1 MKILL
6 LLNSKM
12 KFSISPRLQTMFP
25 ILLGFIAFFI
35 ALDKSILNVGL
46 DHWLLH
52 RNYDSLTH
60 YLGWVFYRDSHFQWP
75 PGANFSYGIELSSS
89 IVYSDSI
96 PLLAIFF
103 KVFSF
108 ILPTKFQY
116 FGIWILL
123 CFILQSYLAWTWL
136 GTLTQN
142 ILIRSLATGFF
153 LFIPSML
160 WRIEMHEALVA
171 HFLIL
176 GAYVLI
182 FNQCLRSNRLLW
194 ALLITISSLI
204 HFYLCIM
211 ILALWLANL
220 YDQWRNDSKCSVKT
234 FSFDLLA
241 GLAALL
247 IAMYLGGYFTIPL
260 ASTTSRDL
268 GQFGDYPNNLL
279 SFFYANSWSYVW
291 NGIPQ
296 KFINFEGFNYL
307 GLGII
312 CLLPI
317 AIIGLLKRINV
328 LYSLMK
334 GHGFV
339 VGAVITMYIFSLSN
353 SVHIGFNVYEI
364 PMPELITQLLGII
377 RCSGRMAWPLTY
389 LLLYCLLAILIK
401 AFNPKLT
408 GFFLLIALTLQIAD
422 TSAGWIKIRDEIRDK
437 NIVSH
442 KLLTTDPF
450 WNLAAKQYPNLKV
463 APTLDKQWQERWEH
477 LAKIAALN
485 HQNTNAVYLARI
497 NDSAVELTNRKFW
510 SDLIGSKFDG
520 HSIYIVDDAYPLP
533 IMVHMNLEKDLLT
546 QVDNFKIYA
555 PNWFACAEC
564 KNLINSSMVNIQDI
578 NILKY
583 AENISLYNSHHFM
596 KWYLAGGHGWDI
608 SPEGVTPLANQTAK
622 IVIPVTEST
631 AAIRL
636 RYHARNNCPEL
647 PLQVQMEGNVSTTLK
662 TSNRNVL
669 DIPIASENKKRGV
682 IFLNVKQANNPEQKT
697 NNNCSPFIQS
707 LQLIK

>member
-1 MKILL
+1 MKYSQYNLYQFTI
-6 LLNSKM
+6 
-12 KFSISPRLQTMFP
+12 PA
-25 ILLGFIAFFI
+25 LLGSAAFFF
-35 ALDKSILNVGL
+35 ALDKSILNVGI

-75 PGANFSYGIELSSS
+75 PGANFRYGIELSSS

-103 KVFSF
+103 KAFSF

-123 CFILQSYLAWTWL
+123 CFVLQSYLAWTWL
-136 GTLTQN
+136 GNLTRNTLT
-142 ILIRSLATGFF
+142 RSLATGFF

-160 WRIEMHEALVA
+160 WRIEMHEALIA

-182 FNQCLRSNRLLW
+182 FNQRLCKNRSLW
-194 ALLITISSLI
+194 ALLIVISSLI
-204 HFYLCIM
+204 QFYLCIM

-220 YDQWRNDSKCSVKT
+220 FDRWGSESNYSVKT
-234 FSFDLLA
+234 FSFDIFA
-241 GLAALL
+241 SLAALL

-279 SFFYANSWSYVW
+279 SFFYPNGWSYLW

-317 AIIGLLKRINV
+317 AIIGLLKHINV
-328 LYSLMK
+328 LHPLMK

-339 VGAVITMYIFSLSN
+339 VGSVIFMYIFSLSN

-364 PMPELITQLLGII
+364 PMPEFATQLLGII

-401 AFNPKLT
+401 TFNPKLT
-408 GFFLLIALTLQIAD
+408 GFLLFSALTLQIGD
-422 TSAGWIKIRDEIRDK
+422 TSAGWLKIRDEISSQ
-437 NIVSH
+437 NAVSH

-450 WNLAAKQYPNLKV
+450 WSLAAKHYPNLKV
-463 APTLDKQWQERWEH
+463 SPTLDKQWQERWEH

-485 HQNTNAVYLARI
+485 RQNTNAVYLARI
-497 NDSAVELTNRKFW
+497 NYSAVELTNRKFW
-510 SDLIGSKFDG
+510 SDLISSKFDDY
-520 HSIYIVDDAYPLP
+520 SIYVVDDAYPLP
-533 IMVHMNLEKDLLT
+533 IKVHMNPEKDLLT
-546 QVDNFKIYA
+546 QIDNFKIFA
-555 PNWFACAEC
+555 PNWFTCAEC
-564 KNLINSSMVNIQDI
+564 KNLINSSMVNAQDI
-578 NILKY
+578 EKLKNT
-583 AENISLYNSHHFM
+583 ENISLNNSNHFM
-596 KWYLAGGHGWDI
+596 KWYLAGGHGWEI
-608 SPEGVTPLANQTAK
+608 SPEGVTPHANQTAK
-622 IVIPVTEST
+622 IVIPVAEPTN
-631 AAIRL
+631 AIRL

-647 PLQVQMEGNVSTTLK
+647 PLQIRMEGNVNTTLQ
-662 TSNRNVL
+662 TSNGNFL
-669 DIPIASENKKRGV
+669 DIPIAIENIKKGV
-682 IFLNVKQANNPEQKT
+682 IFLDVKQTDNVAQKT
-697 NNNCSPFIQS
+697 NPNCRPYIQS